1 MVEAVVLIAMVL
13 TAVLALG
20 LSYIP
25 AIWGAVFSFT
35 AGVVAILTGGAVMFA
50 SMRVDEYVIW
60 ALISFSI
67 VAVAWANILRINMK
81 RVETQ

>member
-1 MVEAVVLIAMVL
+1 MVEAVVLVAMVL
-13 TAVLALG
+13 TAVLTLG

-35 AGVVAILTGGAVMFA
+35 SGVVAILTGVAVMFA
-50 SMRVDEYVIW
+50 SVMVDEYVIW

-67 VAVAWANILRINMK
+67 VAISWANILRMNMK
-81 RVETQ
+81 K